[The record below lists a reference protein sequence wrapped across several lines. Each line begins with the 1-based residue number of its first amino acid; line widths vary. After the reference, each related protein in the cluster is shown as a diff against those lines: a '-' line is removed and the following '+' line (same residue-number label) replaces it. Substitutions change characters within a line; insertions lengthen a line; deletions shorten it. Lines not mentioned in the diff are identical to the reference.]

1 VIRRLGWF
9 LGAALAAWLVVVIP
23 VRYAWS
29 TTQAVYSG
37 CALAIC
43 LVPAAGTLAWSI
55 WGQRQS
61 PGLQLIVVLGGTAV
75 RLLAVFAAAL
85 ALSQRLEYFQREP
98 GFWTWVLVWYLLT
111 LALEV
116 TVLLTGQ
123 PAGDR

>member
-9 LGAALAAWLVVVIP
+9 LGATLALWLVVVIP

-43 LVPAAGTLAWSI
+43 LVPATGTLAWSI

-61 PGLQLIVVLGGTAV
+61 PGQQMVAVLGGTAV
-75 RLLAVFAAAL
+75 RLLAVFAAGL
-85 ALSQRLEYFQREP
+85 VLYQRVEYFQKEP
-98 GFWTWVLVWYLLT
+98 GFWTWVLVFYLLT

-116 TVLLTGQ
+116 AVLLTGR